1 MSPAQIAT
9 RNLESLLSAL
19 PGLSPTERS
28 LIERAY
34 RVAEAAHEGQYRKSG
49 DAYFTHPLEVAHI
62 LADLKMDAETI
73 AAGLLHDVPEDTDVA
88 LADIRHQFGDAVAT
102 IVDGVT
108 KLEKVPVNTEIDAR
122 KRSAD
127 LQTESIRKMLMGMS
141 DDVRVVIVKLA
152 DRLHNM
158 RTLGFMKPE
167 KQVRIARETL
177 DIYAPLANRL
187 GIWQIKW
194 ELEDLAFRHLEAD
207 AYKSLAQ
214 MIDERRLDRAKYLD
228 NIINH
233 LRAELSNH
241 GITNAAIS
249 GRPKHIYSIHKKMN
263 RKEVAFD
270 QVFDVRAVRVIVDT
284 IPQCY
289 HALGI
294 IHSMW
299 TPIPREFDDYIA
311 APKDN
316 FYQSLH
322 TAVRDDGGKTLEV
335 QIRTWD
341 MHEHAEF
348 GVAAHWRYKE
358 GSKNGSR
365 DEAYERRIE
374 YIRRLMEDVRKA
386 ENSDEFVD
394 NMKND
399 VFKDRVYVVTPKG
412 DVVDMPVGATPIDFA
427 YHIHTDLG
435 HRCRG
440 AKVNGHIVPLNYTL
454 QSGDQVEIIITK
466 QGGPSL
472 DWLNPDLGY
481 VNTGRATQKIKYW
494 FRKQHRDR
502 NITSGRDM
510 LERELKKLGV
520 TSSMSMDQVAALFSH
535 DRLDE
540 FLALIGSGEI
550 TGREIAGKVLEQI
563 QPKLTTQEIDTVKIK
578 PAPKPAATG
587 GISIQ
592 GVNGLLVTM
601 AKCCHPVPGDPII
614 GYITRGR
621 GVSVHRLNCS
631 NVNLDVESERGRYID
646 VTWGTLEKEQCYD
659 VPLEIIAYDRG
670 GLLRDVTTLIADEKI
685 NISAVNVETL
695 QDIATIHLTIQIADM
710 SQLGRI
716 LARIELIRNV
726 VEVRRR

>member
-1 MSPAQIAT
+1 MSPTQIAT

-19 PGLSPTERS
+19 SGLSPTERS

-34 RVAEAAHEGQYRKSG
+34 RVAETAHEGQYRKSG

-73 AAGLLHDVPEDTDVA
+73 AAGLLHDVPEDTEVT
-88 LADIRHQFGDAVAT
+88 LADIRRQFGDAIAT

-108 KLEKVPVNTEIDAR
+108 KLDKVPVNTEIDAR

-127 LQTESIRKMLMGMS
+127 LQTESIRKMLMGMG

-214 MIDERRLDRAKYLD
+214 MIDERRLDRARYLE
-228 NIINH
+228 NIITQ
-233 LRAELSNH
+233 LRDELCKH

-249 GRPKHIYSIHKKMN
+249 GRPKHIYSIHKKMS
-263 RKEVAFD
+263 RKDVPFD

-322 TAVRDDGGKTLEV
+322 TAVRDSGGKTLEV

-365 DEAYERRIE
+365 DESYERRIE
-374 YIRRLMEDVRKA
+374 YIRRLMEDVRRA
-386 ENSDEFVD
+386 ESSDEFVD
-394 NMKND
+394 NLKND

-412 DVVDMPVGATPIDFA
+412 DVVDMPIGATPIDFA

-440 AKVNGHIVPLNYTL
+440 AKVNGHIVPLNYAL
-454 QSGDQVEIIITK
+454 KSGDQVEIVTTK

-481 VNTGRATQKIKYW
+481 VNTSRATQKIKYW

-502 NITSGRDM
+502 NVNSGRDM

-520 TSSMSMDQVAALFSH
+520 SSSMSMDQVAGLFNH
-535 DRLDE
+535 ERLDE

-563 QPKLTTQEIDTVKIK
+563 QPKLVTQEIDSVKLK

-587 GISIQ
+587 GISIH

-614 GYITRGR
+614 GYVTRGR

-631 NVNLDVESERGRYID
+631 NVNLDLESERGRYID

-716 LARIELIRNV
+716 LARIELIKNV